1 MIENKCGP
9 SKKSNN
15 EIVDAQFN
23 AGTIV
28 VPHPDLGWVEWIS
41 NQLLIIIP
49 RITNKFW
56 DQEKFFDIKRKLE
69 AEIDFLYKRI
79 D

>member
-9 SKKSNN
+9 SEKSNN

-28 VPHPDLGWVEWIS
+28 VPHPDSGLVGWIS

>member
-9 SKKSNN
+9 NEKSNN

-28 VPHPDLGWVEWIS
+28 VPHPDSGLVGCLK

-56 DQEKFFDIKRKLE
+56 EHEENLDIK
-69 AEIDFLYKRI
+69 
-79 D
+79 